1 MGGVKLKRRILAGC
15 LTAAIIL
22 SCSACSG
29 TDAKQGGTESRSE
42 APSVTITWTNWASG
56 EEAKVNT
63 QIIKD
68 FEAKNPGIKVKDVS
82 IPDEY
87 DTKLAAM
94 VASGQSPDLA
104 GMESATLLYPMA
116 EEGKLVN
123 LLDLIKKDSSFDE
136 KSLMPQLKYM
146 KDPTFM
152 AGYGLGTEIMTM
164 FYNPSLFKKAGVT
177 EPPASYAD
185 AWDWDTFVKN
195 AKLLTL
201 DQNGKNA
208 AQADFDSK
216 HIKQYG
222 VNLGQ
227 WWPIWGAFI
236 ASKGGS
242 YLTEDGKKLALDS
255 PEALDAMQKLVDLI
269 YKDHVCPTPASGQSL
284 PGLSEAITTGKV
296 AMNISGQWSNQDLMN
311 DEVEY
316 NVAALPKMGEKAC
329 TMITAEAVS
338 IFQGKHVDEAWKF
351 FKFLFQPDSTL
362 PLEQSGVWLPMVTSM
377 YSSENLSKWITDK
390 HPSNYAEAI
399 AKPVADGTALAPYT
413 SYVVNFSKINDIVS
427 PALDSAW
434 SGKASVKNSLSAVLN
449 KANAEVKGRR
459 DK

>member
-1 MGGVKLKRRILAGC
+1 MKRRIFAWSLI
-15 LTAAIIL
+15 AALML

-29 TDAKQGGTESRSE
+29 GNAEQSSPESSAA
-42 APSVTITWTNWASG
+42 APTVTLTWTNWASG
-56 EEAKVNT
+56 EEAKVNA

-68 FEAKNPGIKVKDVS
+68 FEEKNPGITVKDVS

-94 VASGQSPDLA
+94 VASGQAPDVA

-123 LLDLIKKDSSFDE
+123 LLDLIKKDPDFDE

-164 FYNPSLFKKAGVT
+164 FYNPTLFQKAGVS

-195 AKLLTL
+195 AKLLTI

-208 AQADFDSK
+208 SQAGFDSK

-222 VNLGQ
+222 INLGQ

-236 ASKGGS
+236 ASEGGN
-242 YLTEDGKKLALDS
+242 YLTDDGKKLALDS
-255 PEALDAMQKLVDLI
+255 PEALDALQKLVDLI
-269 YKDHVCPTPASGQSL
+269 YVDHVCPTPASGQSL

-296 AMNISGQWSNQDLMN
+296 AMNISGQWTNQDLMN

-316 NVAALPKMGEKAC
+316 NVAALPKMGANAR

-351 FKFLFQPDSTL
+351 YKFLFQPDSTL

-377 YSSENLSKWITDK
+377 YSSENLSKWITEK
-390 HPSNYAEAI
+390 HPSNYADAI

-434 SGKASVKNSLSAVLN
+434 SGKTSVKNALNAVLA